1 MQRCQ
6 QLDFRFL
13 ASRTVF
19 QVPPVYGP
27 LLWQPLEMNTLRI
40 QGRHPGCWGSMSV
53 WAEQRVGSKSGL
65 ELVQRLLVGSHQ
77 QSRMEL
83 FNSEVLGEI
92 KVMGHYSSSSSA
104 LVRAPLPLNYLLN
117 K

>member
-1 MQRCQ
+1 MQHCQ

-13 ASRTVF
+13 ASRTVRECISS
-19 QVPPVYGP
+19 VSSPPVYGP
-27 LLWQPLEMNTLRI
+27 LLWQPLEMNTLHI

-53 WAEQRVGSKSGL
+53 WAERRIGSKSGL
-65 ELVQRLLVGSHQ
+65 ELVQRLLVGSHR
-77 QSRMEL
+77 QSGMKL
-83 FNSEVLGEI
+83 FNSEVLLRLL
-92 KVMGHYSSSSSA
+92 VSSA